1 LQKPGESD
9 RIPRKWVVVRHVVV
23 PVGASKVAILLP
35 ACNFIQLEGLGF
47 TCTIEKLIK
56 LKLLGARRVP

>member
-1 LQKPGESD
+1 
-9 RIPRKWVVVRHVVV
+9 VVVRHVVV